1 MKPISL
7 TMQAF
12 GPYLDA
18 ATVDFSRL
26 GEHPIF
32 LITGSTGGGK
42 TTILDAMCFALY
54 CRATGGRRSWGS
66 MRSTSA
72 PDDRATL
79 VDFAFSLGGGR
90 IPFLPISGRTYRP
103 WKRAQGNPG
112 RASLLQKRTGRM
124 AALAQ
129 RK

>member
-32 LITGSTGGGK
+32 LITGSTGGGENYNFGCHV
-42 TTILDAMCFALY
+42 L
-54 CRATGGRRSWGS
+54 R
-66 MRSTSA
+66 
-72 PDDRATL
+72 
-79 VDFAFSLGGGR
+79 
-90 IPFLPISGRTYRP
+90 
-103 WKRAQGNPG
+103 
-112 RASLLQKRTGRM
+112 SLLPGDRWEAKLGKYAEHVGTG
-124 AALAQ
+124 
-129 RK
+129 